1 MTEVHWH
8 TEETTWRKSH
18 LRVGYT
24 LLVFVVTAIILSF
37 FGRYVWLTIP
47 FVLIGMAMIG
57 LDVKKYR
64 MRRTHMK
71 DRDVVKLL
79 KWNLLYDLISSGV
92 LVSLISALLIFQYD
106 SLMLAIGLLVWGV
119 VSDQM
124 SRVFQ
129 KRLNE
134 RVPLLHQLDLERRNQ

>member
-1 MTEVHWH
+1 MTEAHWH
-8 TEETTWRKSH
+8 MEETTWRKSH

-37 FGRYVWLTIP
+37 FGRYVWLTMP

-124 SRVFQ
+124 SRMFQ
-129 KRLNE
+129 KKLNE

>member
-1 MTEVHWH
+1 MTETHWY

-18 LRVGYT
+18 LRLGYT
-24 LLVFVVTAIILSF
+24 LLVFVLTAIILSF

-64 MRRTHMK
+64 MRRAYMK
-71 DRDVVKLL
+71 DRDAVRLL

-92 LVSLISALLIFQYD
+92 LVSLVSALLIFQYD
-106 SLMLAIGLLVWGV
+106 SLTLAIGLLVWGA

-124 SRVFQ
+124 SRMLQ
-129 KRLNE
+129 KKLNE
-134 RVPLLHQLDLERRNQ
+134 CVPLLHQLDLERRNQ

>member
-1 MTEVHWH
+1 MTETHWY

-24 LLVFVVTAIILSF
+24 LLVFVLTAIILSF

-47 FVLIGMAMIG
+47 FVLIGMVMIG

-64 MRRTHMK
+64 MRRTYMK
-71 DRDVVKLL
+71 DRDAVRLL

-92 LVSLISALLIFQYD
+92 LVALISTLLIFQYD

-124 SRVFQ
+124 SRMFQ
-129 KRLNE
+129 KKLNE
-134 RVPLLHQLDLERRNQ
+134 RVPLLQQLDLERRNQ

>member
-1 MTEVHWH
+1 MTETHWY

-24 LLVFVVTAIILSF
+24 LLVFVLTAIILSF

-64 MRRTHMK
+64 MRRTYMK
-71 DRDVVKLL
+71 DRDAVRLL

-92 LVSLISALLIFQYD
+92 LVALISTLLIFQYD

-119 VSDQM
+119 VSDQI
-124 SRVFQ
+124 SRMFQ
-129 KRLNE
+129 KKLNE

>member
-1 MTEVHWH
+1 MTEAHWH
-8 TEETTWRKSH
+8 MEETIWRKSH

-24 LLVFVVTAIILSF
+24 LLVFVLTAIILAF
-37 FGRYVWLTIP
+37 FGHYVWLTIP

-92 LVSLISALLIFQYD
+92 LVSLISTLLIFQYD
-106 SLMLAIGLLVWGV
+106 SLTLAIGLLVWGV
-119 VSDQM
+119 VSDQI
-124 SRVFQ
+124 SRMLQ
-129 KRLNE
+129 KKLNE
-134 RVPLLHQLDLERRNQ
+134 RVPLSHQIDLERRNQ

>member
-1 MTEVHWH
+1 LTEAHWH
-8 TEETTWRKSH
+8 MEETTWRKSH

-24 LLVFVVTAIILSF
+24 LLVFVAMAIILSF

-124 SRVFQ
+124 SRMFQ
-129 KRLNE
+129 KKLNE

>member
-1 MTEVHWH
+1 MTEAHWY

-37 FGRYVWLTIP
+37 FGRYVWLIIP
-47 FVLIGMAMIG
+47 FVLIGMAMVG

-79 KWNLLYDLISSGV
+79 KCNLLYDLISSGV

-106 SLMLAIGLLVWGV
+106 SLTLAIGLLVWGA

-124 SRVFQ
+124 SRMFQ

>member
-1 MTEVHWH
+1 MTEAHWH
-8 TEETTWRKSH
+8 MEETTWRKSH

-24 LLVFVVTAIILSF
+24 LLVFVLTAIILAF
-37 FGRYVWLTIP
+37 FGHYVWLTIP

-92 LVSLISALLIFQYD
+92 LVSLISTLLIFQYD
-106 SLMLAIGLLVWGV
+106 SLTLAIGLLVWGV
-119 VSDQM
+119 VSDQI
-124 SRVFQ
+124 SRMLQ
-129 KRLNE
+129 KKLNE
-134 RVPLLHQLDLERRNQ
+134 RVPLSHQIDLERRNQ

>member
-1 MTEVHWH
+1 MTEAHWH
-8 TEETTWRKSH
+8 MEETTWRKSH

-24 LLVFVVTAIILSF
+24 LLVFVAMAIILSF

-124 SRVFQ
+124 SRMFQ
-129 KRLNE
+129 KKLNE

>member
-1 MTEVHWH
+1 MTEAHWH
-8 TEETTWRKSH
+8 MEETTWRKSH

-124 SRVFQ
+124 SRMFQ

>member
-1 MTEVHWH
+1 MTEAHWH
-8 TEETTWRKSH
+8 TEETTWHKSH

-47 FVLIGMAMIG
+47 FVLIGMVMIG

-64 MRRTHMK
+64 MRRTYMK
-71 DRDVVKLL
+71 DRDAVRLL

-92 LVSLISALLIFQYD
+92 LVALISTLLIFQYD

-124 SRVFQ
+124 SRMFQ
-129 KRLNE
+129 KKLNE
-134 RVPLLHQLDLERRNQ
+134 RVPLLQQLDLERRNQ

>member
-1 MTEVHWH
+1 MTEAHWH
-8 TEETTWRKSH
+8 MEETTWRKSH

-119 VSDQM
+119 VSDQL
-124 SRVFQ
+124 SRMFQ
-129 KRLNE
+129 KKLNE

>member
-1 MTEVHWH
+1 MTEAHWH
-8 TEETTWRKSH
+8 TEETTLHKSH

-47 FVLIGMAMIG
+47 FVLIGMVMIG

-64 MRRTHMK
+64 MRRTYMK
-71 DRDVVKLL
+71 DRDAVRLL

-92 LVSLISALLIFQYD
+92 LVALISTLLIFQYD

-124 SRVFQ
+124 SRMFQ
-129 KRLNE
+129 KKLNE
-134 RVPLLHQLDLERRNQ
+134 RVPLLQQLDLERRNQ

>member
-1 MTEVHWH
+1 MTETHWY
-8 TEETTWRKSH
+8 TEETTWRRSH
-18 LRVGYT
+18 LRVGYA

-47 FVLIGMAMIG
+47 FVLIGITMIG

-71 DRDVVKLL
+71 NRNVVRLL
-79 KWNLLYDLISSGV
+79 KWNLLYDLISSGA
-92 LVSLISALLIFQYD
+92 LVSLILALLIFQYD
-106 SLMLAIGLLVWGV
+106 SLALAIGLLVWGV
-119 VSDQM
+119 VSDQV
-124 SRVFQ
+124 SRTFQ
-129 KRLNE
+129 QKLNE

>member
-1 MTEVHWH
+1 MTETHWY

-24 LLVFVVTAIILSF
+24 LLAFVVMAIVLSF
-37 FGRYVWLTIP
+37 FGRHVWLTVP
-47 FVLIGMAMIG
+47 FVLIGIAMIG

-64 MRRTHMK
+64 MRRKHRSNQNVM
-71 DRDVVKLL
+71 RLL

-106 SLMLAIGLLVWGV
+106 SLGLAIGLLVWGA
-119 VSDQM
+119 VSDQV
-124 SRVFQ
+124 SRMFQ
-129 KRLNE
+129 KKLNE
-134 RVPLLHQLDLERRNQ
+134 QVPLLNQLDQERQKR

>member
-1 MTEVHWH
+1 M
-8 TEETTWRKSH
+8 EETTWRKSH

-24 LLVFVVTAIILSF
+24 LLVFVVTTIILSF

-79 KWNLLYDLISSGV
+79 KCNLLYDLISSGV

-124 SRVFQ
+124 SRMFQ
-129 KRLNE
+129 KKLNE
-134 RVPLLHQLDLERRNQ
+134 LVPLLQQLDLERRNQ

>member
-1 MTEVHWH
+1 GRNNMAHVTP
-8 TEETTWRKSH
+8 
-18 LRVGYT
+18 RVGYT

-47 FVLIGMAMIG
+47 FVLIGMVMIG

-64 MRRTHMK
+64 MRRTYMK
-71 DRDVVKLL
+71 DRDAVRLL

-92 LVSLISALLIFQYD
+92 LVALISTLLIFQYD

-124 SRVFQ
+124 SRMFQ
-129 KRLNE
+129 KKLNE
-134 RVPLLHQLDLERRNQ
+134 RVPLLQQLDLERRNQ

>member
-1 MTEVHWH
+1 MTEAHWH
-8 TEETTWRKSH
+8 MEETTWRKSH

-124 SRVFQ
+124 SRMFQ
-129 KRLNE
+129 KKLNE

>member
-1 MTEVHWH
+1 MTEAHWH
-8 TEETTWRKSH
+8 MEETTWRKSH

-124 SRVFQ
+124 SRMFQ
-129 KRLNE
+129 KKLNE
-134 RVPLLHQLDLERRNQ
+134 RVPLLQQLDLERRNQ